1 MNELT
6 VREYLGNR
14 IEFKMVDGHVYAN
27 ANQMANGF
35 GGSPKLRDWKASNNT
50 KKYIEALEKSL
61 EKFSPTEL
69 IIVNQGGKAKEQ
81 GTWIHEKLVLN
92 FARYLNVEFEL
103 WCDEQIATLLREGK
117 VELQPTNDKISL
129 LMRIV
134 TANGETEL
142 ALAMNRYENNY
153 VKPLELDNKIKSQQ
167 IAELQP
173 KGTYY
178 DLVLQCKNLLS
189 VGQIAKDYG
198 KSPQWLND
206 KLHELKVQYKQG
218 NVWLLYQKYADK
230 GYTKSKTQ
238 PITRSTGP
246 DVVLHTYWTQKGR
259 LFIYELLKSQG
270 ILPNVEIEEVA

>member
-35 GGSPKLRDWKASNNT
+35 GGSQKLKDWKRSENT
-50 KKYIEALEKSL
+50 KRYMEALEAKG
-61 EKFSPTEL
+61 KFSTPL
-69 IIVNQGGKAKEQ
+69 IDTKIGGINGGE
-81 GTWIHEKLVLN
+81 TWIHEKLVLN